1 MGIDPEEMR
10 ENKPKLKK
18 APKDGPVY
26 EKRNKRGEVLS
37 AMIDKARTQ
46 PNFKIINRLIK
57 VIKQVFQDKTDQ
69 GKEDENVK

>member
-1 MGIDPEEMR
+1 MR
-10 ENKPKLKK
+10 ENKPKFKK
-18 APKDGPVY
+18 ALKDGPVY

-37 AMIDKARTQ
+37 AMIDKARAQ